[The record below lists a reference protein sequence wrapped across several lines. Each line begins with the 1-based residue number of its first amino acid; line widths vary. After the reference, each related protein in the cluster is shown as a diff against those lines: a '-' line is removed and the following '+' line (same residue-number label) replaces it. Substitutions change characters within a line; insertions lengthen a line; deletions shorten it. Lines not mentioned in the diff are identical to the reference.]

1 MGRWDQLWASPL
13 VKHKLQSIFTRSHF
27 WNMNCIVI
35 CICIYIISCFVFVHI
50 APERTMQ
57 QIALAMARICPSAPW
72 VPPVKQLHSGS
83 GIFSFPPTNFLLHS
97 RIQGQQIRGHFSSW
111 AFGVACEDGPT
122 LARDPGHRQY
132 SPTLWGTDPHLYSSL
147 PPRSKVW
154 PEGMVMP
161 QRLHIPGSGWRC
173 RGAYQR
179 SKQRPKPGSEERTTE
194 IGSKSMV
201 VENQTLASSYSSV
214 VWVKHETRD
223 Y

>member
-13 VKHKLQSIFTRSHF
+13 VKYKLQSIFTWRHF

-35 CICIYIISCFVFVHI
+35 CICIDIISCFVFVYI

-57 QIALAMARICPSAPW
+57 QIALAMARICPSAPL
-72 VPPVKQLHSGS
+72 VPPVKQLHTGS

-97 RIQGQQIRGHFSSW
+97 RIQGQQIRGIFPVERLGLLVKMGRPWPGTQGTANIHPR
-111 AFGVACEDGPT
+111 CEAPT
-122 LARDPGHRQY
+122 HICTR
-132 SPTLWGTDPHLYSSL
+132 LW
-147 PPRSKVW
+147 SKVW

-179 SKQRPKPGSEERTTE
+179 SKQRPNPGSEERTTD
-194 IGSKSMV
+194 IGCKSMV
-201 VENQTLASSYSSV
+201 VEN
-214 VWVKHETRD
+214 
-223 Y
+223 